1 MISANR
7 ILLLRRLASTPPT
20 LHQIGRRQHH
30 FLSREVGCWNSSSQQ
45 NNNSINNS
53 RLTTSRPTVVH
64 VPTAPFWSWI
74 TGSDKKDE
82 TPTKAD
88 PETEKSD
95 EDRKASTS
103 DTVLGGSG
111 EDASMTSADAGE
123 SQNDKS
129 EEGDGVPLEEV
140 SGKAADTTDGLG
152 DKNDVV
158 PPEVEPIKAADPP
171 DVPEEKADDTSP
183 EEFTAKSNK
192 STDDLS
198 EKADKISLEE
208 DSLIATDS
216 TNMGGG
222 ANGVPS
228 EETSTETTILT
239 EGLDKKADDVPQE
252 DMSTKSIDSAVGL
265 DEKDDGIPAN
275 KRGFASVIQ
284 ENAVT
289 KNGEPIVVD
298 KKEGGI
304 PPKKESTGRPKKEA
318 TAVPPE
324 EVIRTGTIKWINFQ
338 GRYGIIVQDRQF
350 RKLGVKSMDSFFFFN
365 EIYPEIREFVPLHDT
380 HLITPIVN
388 KEQRIQFQARAHE
401 RDGKK
406 SLRAFNIRYTKPLAR
421 RSLVTQKGEIPML
434 DWPAALTLIRKS
446 KARLGND
453 IYNILSAPEIDEKD
467 RLKRMHNALDH
478 CNRKIEW
485 MRSQVTSEDVA
496 KGCKTKL
503 GVEIY
508 DMLTD
513 IANVDN
519 VERRADEAYFN
530 CLSDLSQFGIK
541 LTQNQEEDL
550 KGWVERR
557 SRFEL
562 RGNY

>member
-20 LHQIGRRQHH
+20 LQQIGRRQHH

-74 TGSDKKDE
+74 NGSDKKDE

-129 EEGDGVPLEEV
+129 EEGDGVPPEEV

>member
-1 MISANR
+1 
-7 ILLLRRLASTPPT
+7 
-20 LHQIGRRQHH
+20 
-30 FLSREVGCWNSSSQQ
+30 
-45 NNNSINNS
+45 
-53 RLTTSRPTVVH
+53 VH

-129 EEGDGVPLEEV
+129 EEGDGVPPEEV

-158 PPEVEPIKAADPP
+158 PPKVEPIKAADPP

-252 DMSTKSIDSAVGL
+252 EMSTKSIDSAVGL